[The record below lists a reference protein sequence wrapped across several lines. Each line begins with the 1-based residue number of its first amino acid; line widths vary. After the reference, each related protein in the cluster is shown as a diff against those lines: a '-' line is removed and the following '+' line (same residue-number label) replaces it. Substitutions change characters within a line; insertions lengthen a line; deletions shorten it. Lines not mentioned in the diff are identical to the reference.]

1 MSLLIEDDYPEP
13 VDPQQAAT
21 RQPGWLGRRPW
32 PAQARRAP
40 GPPGQDRGTAAARQ
54 LLIADHEPR
63 RGAPARAPDAHYPP
77 PGQSRYENPYGN
89 PYPAGVAGDLRYPG
103 EVLDDDAS
111 GDLDEDLDQD
121 PDEGEAGDEDPYYPE
136 PAGRGPHPGGLR
148 EYVTAPQRLGGILLA
163 AASVLAVALYVP
175 SVLAADQHSFT
186 GVVSNSAISSLNF
199 GATGRVGTV
208 LVHLGQAVRKGQVL
222 ATEDAPT
229 VVAALQAD
237 RVAVAADKSN
247 LAALLAES
255 APASSIATV
264 ENELASDRARRAAAR
279 TKVLATEIVAPAAG
293 AVVAIYGQAGATATP
308 AGLRGSAGPG
318 QAALR
323 QQPQFS
329 LLPSGPMA
337 SLKNKN
343 GLSPVL
349 ALRTS
354 GGWQVR
360 LLIPQSSVAGVRVGK
375 SATISVPAADL
386 SGVRGTVT
394 ELSPT
399 PVSTSGGASYEA
411 VISVPSHTA
420 VTPLSGMSANVQLAS

>member
-1 MSLLIEDDYPEP
+1 
-13 VDPQQAAT
+13 
-21 RQPGWLGRRPW
+21 
-32 PAQARRAP
+32 
-40 GPPGQDRGTAAARQ
+40 
-54 LLIADHEPR
+54 
-63 RGAPARAPDAHYPP
+63 
-77 PGQSRYENPYGN
+77 
-89 PYPAGVAGDLRYPG
+89 VAGDLRYPG

-121 PDEGEAGDEDPYYPE
+121 PDEGEAGEEDPYYPE
-136 PAGRGPHPGGLR
+136 PAARAPHPGGLR

-279 TKVLATEIVAPAAG
+279 MKVLATEIVAPAAG
-293 AVVAIYGQAGATATP
+293 AVVAIYGQAGAAATP

-329 LLPSGPMA
+329 LLPSGP
-337 SLKNKN
+337 
-343 GLSPVL
+343 SPVL

-375 SATISVPAADL
+375 GATISVPAADL

>member
-13 VDPQQAAT
+13 ADPPQAAT
-21 RQPGWLGRRPW
+21 RLPGWLGRRPW
-32 PAQARRAP
+32 RAQARRPP
-40 GPPGQDRGTAAARQ
+40 GWPGEPGQDRRASVARH
-54 LLIADHEPR
+54 LVIADVERDRHEPV
-63 RGAPARAPDAHYPP
+63 RAPGGHDPYPG
-77 PGQSRYENPYGN
+77 PGRYENPYGN
-89 PYPAGVAGDLRYPG
+89 PYPALAEEDRRYPS
-103 EVLDDDAS
+103 E
-111 GDLDEDLDQD
+111 DLDEDLDQE
-121 PDEGEAGDEDPYYPE
+121 PDEDLADEDDDPYYYPE
-136 PAGRGPHPGGLR
+136 TADRRPHPEGLR
-148 EYVTAPQRLGGILLA
+148 GYVTAPQRLGGILLA
-163 AASVLAVALYVP
+163 AASVLAVAIYVP

-186 GVVSNSAISSLNF
+186 GVVSNSAISGLNF
-199 GATGRVGTV
+199 GAAGRVSTV

-222 ATEDAPT
+222 ATEDAPA

-264 ENELASDRARRAAAR
+264 ENELANDRARRAAAR
-279 TKVLATEIVAPAAG
+279 MKVLATEILAPAAG
-293 AVVAIYGQAGATATP
+293 TVVAIYGQAGATATT
-308 AGLRGSAGPG
+308 AGLRGEAGPS
-318 QAALR
+318 QAAPS
-323 QQPQFS
+323 QQPRFS

-337 SLKNKN
+337 SLKSKN

-349 ALRTS
+349 ALHTS

-360 LLIPQSSVAGVRVGK
+360 LLIPQSSVSGVRVGR
-375 SATISVPAADL
+375 SATISVPAAQL
-386 SGVRGTVT
+386 SAVRGTVT

-420 VTPLSGMSANVQLAS
+420 VTPLSGMSANVQLSS

>member
-1 MSLLIEDDYPEP
+1 MSLLIEDDDPEP
-13 VDPQQAAT
+13 ADPPQAAA
-21 RQPGWLGRRPW
+21 RQPGWRGRRPW
-32 PAQARRAP
+32 RAQVRWPPAWP
-40 GPPGQDRGTAAARQ
+40 GEPGQDQGAPGARR
-54 LLIADHEPR
+54 LVIADVERVRDEPVR
-63 RGAPARAPDAHYPP
+63 VPAGHDPYPGP
-77 PGQSRYENPYGN
+77 YPGRYENPYGN
-89 PYPAGVAGDLRYPG
+89 PYPAVVDGDLRYPS
-103 EVLDDDAS
+103 EDF
-111 GDLDEDLDQD
+111 DEDLDQE
-121 PDEGEAGDEDPYYPE
+121 PDEDEEDEDRDPYYPE
-136 PAGRGPHPGGLR
+136 TAGRRPRPEGLR
-148 EYVTAPQRLGGILLA
+148 GYVTAPQRLGGILLA

-199 GATGRVGTV
+199 GAAGRVSKV
-208 LVHLGQAVRKGQVL
+208 LVRLGQAVRKGQML
-222 ATEDAPT
+222 ATEDAPAAA
-229 VVAALQAD
+229 AALQAD

-264 ENELASDRARRAAAR
+264 RNELANDRTRRAAAR
-279 TKVLATEIVAPAAG
+279 MKVLATEILAPAAG
-293 AVVAIYGQAGATATP
+293 TVVAIYGQAGATATP
-308 AGLRGSAGPG
+308 AGLRNATGPG
-318 QAALR
+318 QAAPS

-360 LLIPQSSVAGVRVGK
+360 LLVPQSSVSGVRVGQ
-375 SATISVPAADL
+375 AAAISVPAAQL

-411 VISVPSHTA
+411 VISVTGHA
-420 VTPLSGMSANVQLAS
+420 VVTPLSGMSANVQLAS

>member
-13 VDPQQAAT
+13 VDPQQAVT

-40 GPPGQDRGTAAARQ
+40 GRPGQDRGTAAARQ
-54 LLIADHEPR
+54 LLIADDEPR
-63 RGAPARAPDAHYPP
+63 RGEPARAPDAHYSP

-89 PYPAGVAGDLRYPG
+89 PYSPGADGDLRYPG
-103 EVLDDDAS
+103 EVLGEDAG
-111 GDLDEDLDQD
+111 GDLDQE
-121 PDEGEAGDEDPYYPE
+121 PDEGEADDQDPYYPE
-136 PAGRGPHPGGLR
+136 TARRGPRHEGLR
-148 EYVTAPQRLGGILLA
+148 GYVTAPQRLGGILLA

-199 GATGRVGTV
+199 GAAGRVSNV
-208 LVHLGQAVRKGQVL
+208 LVHLGQAVRRGQVL
-222 ATEDAPT
+222 ATEDAPAVT
-229 VVAALQAD
+229 AALQAD

-264 ENELASDRARRAAAR
+264 ENELANDRARRAAAR

-293 AVVAIYGQAGATATP
+293 TVVAIYGQAGAVATP
-308 AGLRGSAGPG
+308 AGLRGTAAPG
-318 QAALR
+318 QVAPS
-323 QQPQFS
+323 QQPRFS

-360 LLIPQSSVAGVRVGK
+360 LLIPQSSVSGVRVGK
-375 SATISVPAADL
+375 SATISVPAAQL
-386 SGVRGTVT
+386 SGLRGTVT

-411 VISVPSHTA
+411 VISVPSRTA